1 MSAGKF
7 HAIIRKVTEH
17 VKLDCSARL
26 TFEVSDDVRPM
37 QLYCAAMPALVGGMV
52 HVELAPRTASC
63 NPRDRW
69 LKEEA
74 RKTEACCR
82 PTHGKDTC
90 CA

>member
-37 QLYCAAMPALVGGMV
+37 QLYCAAI
-52 HVELAPRTASC
+52 
-63 NPRDRW
+63 
-69 LKEEA
+69 
-74 RKTEACCR
+74 R
-82 PTHGKDTC
+82 PLWVAWCT
-90 CA
+90 